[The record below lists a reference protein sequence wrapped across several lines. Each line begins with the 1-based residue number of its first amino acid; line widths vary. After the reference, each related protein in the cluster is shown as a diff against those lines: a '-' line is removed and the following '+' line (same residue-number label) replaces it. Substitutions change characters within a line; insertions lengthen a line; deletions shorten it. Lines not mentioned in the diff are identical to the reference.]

1 VEFEDVWTNAATANR
16 PPDTAFGMRY
26 SELTT
31 AAPTTADCITR
42 WTSACR
48 IVINYE
54 QHIHPLWAA
63 PRVSLAADG
72 VTVLA
77 DNTCTRCHNP
87 VDVANANAVRVPAG
101 QLDLTD
107 GPSDEEPLQF
117 RAFRELLF
125 TDDAQEVVGGAL
137 QNITPAVNVAPS
149 MQARNARGSGNFFN
163 RFAPGGSHTGWLT
176 PAELRLLSEWVDI
189 GAQYYND
196 PFQAPED

>member
-1 VEFEDVWTNAATANR
+1 
-16 PPDTAFGMRY
+16 
-26 SELTT
+26 
-31 AAPTTADCITR
+31 
-42 WTSACR
+42 
-48 IVINYE
+48 
-54 QHIHPLWAA
+54 
-63 PRVSLAADG
+63 VSLAADG

-87 VDVANANAVRVPAG
+87 VDVANANAVQVPAG

-125 TDDAQEVVGGAL
+125 SDQAQEVVGGAL
-137 QNITPAVNVAPS
+137 QNIDPAVNVAPS
-149 MQARNARGSGNFFN
+149 MQARNAGGSGRFFN
-163 RFAPGGSHTGWLT
+163 RFAPGGSHAGWLT